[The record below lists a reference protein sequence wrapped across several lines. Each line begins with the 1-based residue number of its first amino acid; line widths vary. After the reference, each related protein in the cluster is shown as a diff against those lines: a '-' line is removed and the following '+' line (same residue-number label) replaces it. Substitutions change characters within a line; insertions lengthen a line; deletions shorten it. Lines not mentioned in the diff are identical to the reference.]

1 MMDNKK
7 ITKVVVL
14 LSGVAFLGSSVAGIG
29 GLIASSLQ
37 KPAATENTAHS
48 QDAQLQ
54 AQEKGFLGVLKR
66 EPNNPTAL
74 KGAIEIWRL
83 RIEKGDAKGVKTTI
97 EGLVKSDPKNKTY
110 KELLVAID
118 KQIADTKKVGTLKST
133 EPQQAPQPSK

>member
-1 MMDNKK
+1 MDKK
-7 ITKVVVL
+7 TITKVVVL

-29 GLIASSLQ
+29 GLIASSLKQ
-37 KPAATENTAHS
+37 PNPKENVARS

-83 RIEKGDAKGVKTTI
+83 RIDKGDAKGVKTTI

-110 KELLVAID
+110 QELLAAID
-118 KQIADTKKVGTLKST
+118 KTIADTKKVGTLKESK
-133 EPQQAPQPSK
+133 QPSDKK

>member
-7 ITKVVVL
+7 VTKVVVL

-37 KPAATENTAHS
+37 KPDPKENVAHS

-83 RIEKGDAKGVKTTI
+83 RIDKGDAEGVKTTI
-97 EGLVKSDPKNKTY
+97 EGLVESDPKNKTY
-110 KELLVAID
+110 QELLVEID
-118 KQIADTKKVGTLKST
+118 KAIASTKNVGTLKESK
-133 EPQQAPQPSK
+133 QPSGKK

>member
-1 MMDNKK
+1 MDNKK

-29 GLIASSLQ
+29 GLIASSLKQ
-37 KPAATENTAHS
+37 PAAKENIAHS

-83 RIEKGDAKGVKTTI
+83 RIDKGDAKGVKTTI

-110 KELLVAID
+110 KELLAAID
-118 KQIADTKKVGTLKST
+118 KTIADTKKVGTLKESK
-133 EPQQAPQPSK
+133 QPSDKK

>member
-1 MMDNKK
+1 MDKK
-7 ITKVVVL
+7 TITKVVVL

-37 KPAATENTAHS
+37 KPNPTENAAQS
-48 QDAQLQ
+48 QDAQLL

-74 KGAIEIWRL
+74 KGAIEIWRI
-83 RIEKGDAKGVKTTI
+83 RIDQGDAKGVKTTI

-110 KELLVAID
+110 KELLAAID
-118 KQIADTKKVGTLKST
+118 KQIADTKKVGNLKESK
-133 EPQQAPQPSK
+133 QASDKK

>member
-7 ITKVVVL
+7 VTKVVVL

-37 KPAATENTAHS
+37 KPAAKENIASS

-74 KGAIEIWRL
+74 RGAIEIWRL

-97 EGLVKSDPKNKTY
+97 EGLVKSDPKNKVY
-110 KELLVAID
+110 KELLVEID
-118 KQIADTKKVGTLKST
+118 KSIASRKNVGTLKESK
-133 EPQQAPQPSK
+133 QPSDKK

>member
-1 MMDNKK
+1 MENKK
-7 ITKVVVL
+7 ITKIVVL

-37 KPAATENTAHS
+37 KPAAKENIASS

-74 KGAIEIWRL
+74 KGAIEIWRI
-83 RIEKGDAKGVKTTI
+83 RIDKGDAKGVKTTI
-97 EGLVKSDPKNKTY
+97 EGLVKSDPKNKIY
-110 KELLVAID
+110 KELLVEID
-118 KQIADTKKVGTLKST
+118 KSIAETKKVGTLESAKQKSST
-133 EPQQAPQPSK
+133 KSQK